1 MAKMFQ
7 NRNLANSSLPLH
19 FSPPTEDIPVSSS
32 SSPESFLVPPL
43 SPFPFLQSAG
53 EKRRGDIGAN
63 KKAKPN
69 TKQDKKESGNGELL
83 RTAHTESN
91 FEECVSPHFAHTSKV
106 YFVFLPL
113 YNLSNENMLSHCC
126 VVKILDESTIYGG
139 LPLSLH
145 THPLKNQ
152 FPDNNSKKRR
162 RKEKRCGERE
172 REGWR
177 QKEKSPIPPANTSC
191 IFLTVWVHTQREN
204 PYIGNV
210 KKNRKYI
217 PPQSGILL
225 ALLQTRYR
233 LCLPFC
239 TFEINRNFG
248 KSASQR
254 GALKPESPLCS
265 SNFLAFRQT

>member
-1 MAKMFQ
+1 
-7 NRNLANSSLPLH
+7 
-19 FSPPTEDIPVSSS
+19 
-32 SSPESFLVPPL
+32 
-43 SPFPFLQSAG
+43 
-53 EKRRGDIGAN
+53 
-63 KKAKPN
+63 
-69 TKQDKKESGNGELL
+69 
-83 RTAHTESN
+83 
-91 FEECVSPHFAHTSKV
+91 
-106 YFVFLPL
+106 
-113 YNLSNENMLSHCC
+113 MLSHCC

-139 LPLSLH
+139 LSLSLH
-145 THPLKNQ
+145 THPLKKPISWQQ
-152 FPDNNSKKRR
+152 FKKAE
-162 RKEKRCGERE
+162 EKKKDVGKRNGRVGDKKKKVQYHQPTLPVFSLQSGYTHNER
-172 REGWR
+172 
-177 QKEKSPIPPANTSC
+177 T
-191 IFLTVWVHTQREN
+191 H
-204 PYIGNV
+204 IGNV